1 MASSRKPK
9 GYDDLAREIIQKLM
23 KNKAAKETKEVVAKK
38 MSKLEVEAAR
48 KKALQESKKKGIKNT
63 QNQIR
68 RAEFL
73 EAKATN
79 RGGYNDYM
87 EVKKGVKPPTPAAK
101 KKAKNESNRITGQMK
116 ANYAKQN
123 ATEAQLK
130 KAIKDAPDAASKRKA
145 RQKLNKWRED
155 RGR

>member
-9 GYDDLAREIIQKLM
+9 GYDDLAREIIERLM
-23 KNKAAKETKEVVAKK
+23 RSKAAKEAKETATKRLGK
-38 MSKLEVEAAR
+38 MEAESAA
-48 KKALQESKKKGIKNT
+48 KKALQQSKKKGIKNV
-63 QNQIR
+63 QREIR

-87 EVKKGVKPPTPAAK
+87 EVKKGVKQPSEAAK
-101 KKAKNESNRITGQMK
+101 KKAKTEGKRIEGQM
-116 ANYAKQN
+116 ASRFAKQN
-123 ATEAQLK
+123 AKEAELK
-130 KAIKDAPDAASKRKA
+130 QAIKDAPDAASKRKA
-145 RQKLNKWRED
+145 RQKYNKWRED